1 MKAMILAAGF
11 GKRMRPLTDELPK
24 PLLCVGGKP
33 LIVYHLERL
42 QSINVTEVVINVAHL
57 GHKLIEAI
65 GDGAQWGMSITYSV
79 EDEPLETA
87 GAILKALPLLGESPF
102 LLVNGDVWTDF
113 DLSILMRAPLSGD
126 SLGRLVLVPNPGHN
140 SAGDFALHGE
150 LLLHNTEV
158 DAGYT
163 YSGLA
168 LLHPDLVGRY
178 LERRQAFPLREV
190 FDDAIAQD
198 RLHGLVYSGQWW
210 DIGTP
215 ERLEELDQQLGNT

>member
-11 GKRMRPLTDELPK
+11 GKRMRPLTDDLPK

-42 QSINVTEVVINVAHL
+42 QNLGVTEVVINVAYL
-57 GHKLIEAI
+57 GQKIIEAL
-65 GDGAQWGMSITYSV
+65 GDGERWGMTITYSV

-87 GAILKALPLLGESPF
+87 GAILKALPLLGEAPF

-113 DLSILMRAPLSGD
+113 DLSILMGSRLSD
-126 SLGRLVLVPNPGHN
+126 ESLGRLVLVPNPDHN

-163 YSGLA
+163 YSGMA
-168 LLHPDLVGRY
+168 LLHPNIVGRY
-178 LERRQAFPLREV
+178 SERRQAFPLREV
-190 FDDAIAQD
+190 FEDAIAQD

-215 ERLEELDQQLGNT
+215 ERLRELDQQLGGA

>member
-11 GKRMRPLTDELPK
+11 GKRMRPLTDDLPK

-42 QSINVTEVVINVAHL
+42 QSLGVTEVVINVAYL
-57 GHKLIEAI
+57 GQKIIEAL
-65 GDGAQWGMSITYSV
+65 GDGERWGMTITYSV

-87 GAILKALPLLGESPF
+87 GAILKALPLLGEAPF

-113 DLSILMRAPLSGD
+113 DLSILMDSPLSD
-126 SLGRLVLVPNPGHN
+126 ESLGRLVLVPNPDHN

-163 YSGLA
+163 YSGMA
-168 LLHPDLVGRY
+168 LLHPNIVGRY
-178 LERRQAFPLREV
+178 SERRQTFPLREV
-190 FDDAIAQD
+190 FEDAIVQD

-215 ERLEELDQQLGNT
+215 ERLRELDQQLGGT